1 MYIIGENRPIINKSY
16 TYFLRSTDI
25 SYEQVKI
32 DNTRV
37 ANKNWLTK
45 LIEEKPEPEPKI
57 VWKIYLGT
65 KMIAA
70 KETGDFKFLVSNQ
83 KYTLVATIKNKE
95 VARTTLHT
103 LGGKP
108 AIEVFWQ
115 DDYGQKIGNKTVGYL
130 DKVYLK
136 IKTKHIPV
144 GDTLQVTIYEDEAF
158 NGHGSSSHNMSTHT
172 TTPVNKNGYAEVYF
186 SNLQGFKVLMK
197 KRDPNDM
204 ESEHEYY
211 AKIAYASHLVEDA
224 DTIKDTIQLKVKN
237 QLWKLIDP
245 PVTNM
250 PSMVGEV
257 EKGGVPDTK
266 KKIDF
271 TFGIFIDGTLNN
283 MYNSVA
289 RRKWEKDQTKKD
301 NPTAEELL
309 KTEEDISQDKIDT
322 TGEQRYKY
330 EEESSYENDLS
341 NPAII
346 YQNYLENK
354 DNKVFKIYS
363 EGMGSNTVAGPEGAD
378 TNYLLDPKYYDEDD
392 VAGYAAGQG
401 KSGILDRV
409 KRAVEL
415 MAEKIKVGK
424 GEAVGTITVDV
435 FGFSRGA
442 AAARNFVHEITKPA
456 KKSERKHFK
465 IGAFYNPE
473 IVNEVVDD
481 NNYPVSEKY
490 RDNPLPTNGRLG
502 YILTENGVT
511 FKELKIRFVGIYDT
525 VPHHGVSQANDIADL
540 GLNTIATKAD
550 FTVHLVAGDEH
561 RLNFSLVDIRSII
574 GKKGGGISKKG
585 VELYLPGVHCDVG
598 GSYVEGRGEV
608 NERLMV
614 SNFSFLELDLTKER
628 ERLIQEGW
636 FKLKDKN
643 GPKEDEIYIHND
655 SLLRSTINQKIARVL
670 TTDRKHLSNQ
680 YSYIPLHIMVD
691 FCIKKGLVLDTG
703 KIEKDYKFKTNSF
716 SDAALLTR
724 IEKQLKAYAAGTG
737 ERLKLVSPPIH
748 HENDYVTSPE
758 NSAVAR
764 LEYEER
770 IRAGQAKLDKIADD
784 LNRDLKTLRNKYL
797 HWNATYGEG
806 FKKTA
811 SQANQPNFVGGKR
824 KREIRG

>member
-1 MYIIGENRPIINKSY
+1 MNATELKNKFSETGLIINGGALSIWNIPFGKMGDNFY
-16 TYFLRSTDI
+16 
-25 SYEQVKI
+25 KI
-32 DNTRV
+32 
-37 ANKNWLTK
+37 NKIENDEVENILNIETEYPK
-45 LIEEKPEPEPKI
+45 LKI
-57 VWKIYLGT
+57 WNPTNI
-65 KMIAA
+65 
-70 KETGDFKFLVSNQ
+70 
-83 KYTLVATIKNKE
+83 
-95 VARTTLHT
+95 
-103 LGGKP
+103 
-108 AIEVFWQ
+108 IEVEAKNEFWPPTIEIEKA
-115 DDYGQKIGNKTVGYL
+115 DRILLTYKSKNVDY
-130 DKVYLK
+130 
-136 IKTKHIPV
+136 
-144 GDTLQVTIYEDEAF
+144 
-158 NGHGSSSHNMSTHT
+158 
-172 TTPVNKNGYAEVYF
+172 
-186 SNLQGFKVLMK
+186 
-197 KRDPNDM
+197 
-204 ESEHEYY
+204 
-211 AKIAYASHLVEDA
+211 
-224 DTIKDTIQLKVKN
+224 
-237 QLWKLIDP
+237 
-245 PVTNM
+245 
-250 PSMVGEV
+250 
-257 EKGGVPDTK
+257 
-266 KKIDF
+266 
-271 TFGIFIDGTLNN
+271 FIDIDYQKQLI
-283 MYNSVA
+283 NS
-289 RRKWEKDQTKKD
+289 
-301 NPTAEELL
+301 NAE
-309 KTEEDISQDKIDT
+309 
-322 TGEQRYKY
+322 
-330 EEESSYENDLS
+330 
-341 NPAII
+341 
-346 YQNYLENK
+346 
-354 DNKVFKIYS
+354 
-363 EGMGSNTVAGPEGAD
+363 
-378 TNYLLDPKYYDEDD
+378 
-392 VAGYAAGQG
+392 
-401 KSGILDRV
+401 
-409 KRAVEL
+409 
-415 MAEKIKVGK
+415 
-424 GEAVGTITVDV
+424 
-435 FGFSRGA
+435 
-442 AAARNFVHEITKPA
+442 
-456 KKSERKHFK
+456 
-465 IGAFYNPE
+465 
-473 IVNEVVDD
+473 
-481 NNYPVSEKY
+481 
-490 RDNPLPTNGRLG
+490 
-502 YILTENGVT
+502 LTENGVT